1 MNDQEIEKELLEN
14 GFTQNDIAKMRNLI
28 SRGGNSEET
37 LSMLTHSLKK
47 AFLNG
52 FFILAIFIS
61 SFIINAIFN
70 ISNSGMEILV
80 HFILTVFFILP
91 IYYLTPMKLAYKSHS
106 YLKRKSK
113 MG

>member
-1 MNDQEIEKELLEN
+1 MNDQETEKELLEN
-14 GFTQNDIAKMRNLI
+14 GFTQNDIAKMRDLI

-47 AFLNG
+47 AFFNG
-52 FFILAIFIS
+52 FFILAILIS

-70 ISNSGMEILV
+70 ISNNGVEILI
-80 HFILTVFFILP
+80 HFVLTLFFILP
-91 IYYLTPMKLAYKSHS
+91 IYYLTPMNLAYKSYS